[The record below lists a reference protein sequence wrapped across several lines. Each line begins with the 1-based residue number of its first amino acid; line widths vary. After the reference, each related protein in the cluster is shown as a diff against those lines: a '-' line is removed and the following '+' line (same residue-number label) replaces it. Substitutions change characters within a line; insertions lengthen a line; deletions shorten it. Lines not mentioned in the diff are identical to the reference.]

1 MLGDR
6 AAGHAAPVE
15 ANEISV
21 VVLGDRRELDP
32 LAGGWVEDG
41 SEPGG
46 GDVLAGGA
54 VQGFGAGHELARFC
68 GVCGVPFR
76 VWYQATVAAMA
87 VARGGAGGRDCGL
100 VLGGVEH
107 ERLVELVGQFYE
119 LPEGR
124 VE

>member
-1 MLGDR
+1 MDVLGDR

-87 VARGGAGGRDCGL
+87 VARGVPAVVTVDWYL
-100 VLGGVEH
+100 VVSSTNGWSNS
-107 ERLVELVGQFYE
+107 
-119 LPEGR
+119 
-124 VE
+124 